1 MPTIIDRETATPQT
15 DMWEWGGKKTFRA
28 YTFLTSVCL
37 INFICFTQNLC
48 LFFSILFNNIIMIL
62 CTELEIHQCAF
73 PTFSPLLSYLLC
85 LIFITDYQNDS
96 YLTAALFHLSLD
108 YCDNLGSHLPDSG
121 SFHYHPYPSSTVHA
135 SQHITLFSRNINAY
149 PFLFHIKSKVL
160 TMASLH
166 FLDL

>member
-73 PTFSPLLSYLLC
+73 PTFSPLLSIYSVSFLL
-85 LIFITDYQNDS
+85 LTIKMTPTSLLLSFI
-96 YLTAALFHLSLD
+96 
-108 YCDNLGSHLPDSG
+108 SHWII
-121 SFHYHPYPSSTVHA
+121 V
-135 SQHITLFSRNINAY
+135 ITLDLTSLTLVLSTTIHIPPPQSMHLNISLSSLETSMHT
-149 PFLFHIKSKVL
+149 LFFFI
-160 TMASLH
+160 
-166 FLDL
+166 

>member
-1 MPTIIDRETATPQT
+1 MCV
-15 DMWEWGGKKTFRA
+15 
-28 YTFLTSVCL
+28 LSTSFASPK
-37 INFICFTQNLC
+37 IC

-62 CTELEIHQCAF
+62 YTELEIHQCAF
-73 PTFSPLLSYLLC
+73 PTFSPLLSYLLR

-135 SQHITLFSRNINAY
+135 SQHITLFSRNVNAY

-160 TMASLH
+160 TMESLH